1 MPGSILSAFTLIVL
15 FSLYC
20 HPCSKDSY
28 YFHFTDRETE
38 AQRSYRNNLGSAS
51 SEIWTSIRVIL
62 KSAHI
67 YQVSP
72 EKQNQQD
79 HGLAKVTPVIN
90 YHTAFPLSSAD
101 LDPTLPAYSRD
112 LPVRT
117 TQLAKQ
123 MRRAVRG
130 CRMKPEM
137 PNACGKRPPATPKP
151 LRKKPRVRSQPAWR
165 KGTVGASV
173 KEQR

>member
-1 MPGSILSAFTLIVL
+1 MPGSILDAFTFIIL
-15 FSLYC
+15 FSLYG
-20 HPCSKDSY
+20 HPHSRYPY

-38 AQRSYRNNLGSAS
+38 AQRTYRNNLGSGS

-79 HGLAKVTPVIN
+79 RGLAKVTPVIN
-90 YHTAFPLSSAD
+90 YHTVPLSSAN
-101 LDPTLPAYSRD
+101 LDATLPAYSHD
-112 LPVRT
+112 LPLRIT
-117 TQLAKQ
+117 RLAKQ
-123 MRRAVRG
+123 MRPAVRG
-130 CRMKPEM
+130 CQMKPGM
-137 PNACGKRPPATPKP
+137 PKACGKRPPATPKP

-173 KEQR
+173 KEQG